1 MGSAARGSGG
11 ALLRGLC
18 RATTRRSSVHASS
31 SFDGSFL
38 GERIHQA
45 KQDMS
50 RLLSMSLMKR
60 MSPFF
65 AGRIRENHRL
75 LSSSFASALHE
86 VSSSPS
92 PSVDDV
98 HMTDACILRM
108 KELQAAEGLLKEK
121 KMLRLSVETGG
132 CSGFELLRK
141 SVTNFKRQRNGSL
154 WITSKQ
160 MPRRRMTCRRTI
172 RSRIVSPWWWWRSIT
187 KIPAYPGTG
196 LQEQTLNLNS
206 VTSRAGA

>member
-98 HMTDACILRM
+98 HMTDACILGVNLIDFQM
-108 KELQAAEGLLKEK
+108 CLKE
-121 KMLRLSVETGG
+121 
-132 CSGFELLRK
+132 
-141 SVTNFKRQRNGSL
+141 
-154 WITSKQ
+154 
-160 MPRRRMTCRRTI
+160 
-172 RSRIVSPWWWWRSIT
+172 
-187 KIPAYPGTG
+187 
-196 LQEQTLNLNS
+196 
-206 VTSRAGA
+206 

>member
-18 RATTRRSSVHASS
+18 RAITRRGSVHASS
-31 SFDGSFL
+31 SFDGAFL

-98 HMTDACILRM
+98 HMTDACIQNFR
-108 KELQAAEGLLKEK
+108 LLKVCLK
-121 KMLRLSVETGG
+121 KRKMLRLSVETGG

-141 SVTNFKRQRNGSL
+141 SIIHTLEAFDYSSNRVETFLDELVCVMSSGTVERCRQVLTILVRHHPTASIGIKCLSKNFS
-154 WITSKQ
+154 
-160 MPRRRMTCRRTI
+160 
-172 RSRIVSPWWWWRSIT
+172 
-187 KIPAYPGTG
+187 
-196 LQEQTLNLNS
+196 
-206 VTSRAGA
+206 